1 MPCMVFGLRPSCSP
15 CTRFRFRIHAKVR
28 VWIRINLWREGKT
41 RTTPND
47 SMKEL
52 PGDRHM
58 EGVRNGIKNM
68 EMEVLLKSL

>member
-1 MPCMVFGLRPSCSP
+1 
-15 CTRFRFRIHAKVR
+15 
-28 VWIRINLWREGKT
+28 
-41 RTTPND
+41 
-47 SMKEL
+47 MKEL